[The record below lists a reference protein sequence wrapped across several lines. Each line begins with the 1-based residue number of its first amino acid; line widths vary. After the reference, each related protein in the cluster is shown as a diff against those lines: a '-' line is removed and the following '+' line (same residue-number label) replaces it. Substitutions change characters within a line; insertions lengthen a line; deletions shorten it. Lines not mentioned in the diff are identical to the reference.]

1 MRDEVC
7 SICAYKWSMIYKSAQ
22 YVRNCVV
29 DQKNHDYTEDM
40 KRVIVHSDINHCYA
54 QIEEMRHPELR
65 NVPMAVGGS
74 EEKRHGIILAKNDLA
89 KAANIKTGESLRDA
103 YRKCPNLT
111 IVHPDYDAYMYYTEK
126 IKDIYRKYTDRV
138 ESFGLDEAWIDLT
151 PSQKLFGDG
160 VELAK
165 KIQDE
170 VYDTYGMT
178 VSMGVSFN
186 KVFAKLGSDLF
197 KHKGFA
203 LIQEEDVEN
212 IVWPLPV
219 EDLLMVGTRMK
230 KHLNEM
236 GIFTIGDLAHRSV
249 HELEKRFGV
258 MGHLLWMYANG
269 LDDSEVHEVGYTR
282 PAKSISHSKT
292 VVKDIESMAQLREV
306 FRVLSE
312 CVAAD
317 LRKAHVKGRTIHIHL
332 RGSDLKSC
340 GKQKKFDQY
349 TDLASDILSA
359 AMDLAAKL
367 WVGDVPL
374 RSVGIHV
381 SMLSATQNFDQ
392 LDLFSQPQTREKER
406 ALEEVLY
413 KIRNRY
419 GYDSCRMAASRV
431 DAQLTDFD
439 PDGLLHQVHPVGVLE
454 GSIRK

>member
-1 MRDEVC
+1 
-7 SICAYKWSMIYKSAQ
+7 MIYKSAQ
-22 YVRNCVV
+22 KVRIYIV

-219 EDLLMVGTRMK
+219 RRFIDGRY
-230 KHLNEM
+230 
-236 GIFTIGDLAHRSV
+236 AH
-249 HELEKRFGV
+249 
-258 MGHLLWMYANG
+258 
-269 LDDSEVHEVGYTR
+269 
-282 PAKSISHSKT
+282 
-292 VVKDIESMAQLREV
+292 
-306 FRVLSE
+306 
-312 CVAAD
+312 
-317 LRKAHVKGRTIHIHL
+317 
-332 RGSDLKSC
+332 
-340 GKQKKFDQY
+340 
-349 TDLASDILSA
+349 
-359 AMDLAAKL
+359 
-367 WVGDVPL
+367 
-374 RSVGIHV
+374 
-381 SMLSATQNFDQ
+381 
-392 LDLFSQPQTREKER
+392 EKEF
-406 ALEEVLY
+406 E
-413 KIRNRY
+413 
-419 GYDSCRMAASRV
+419 
-431 DAQLTDFD
+431 
-439 PDGLLHQVHPVGVLE
+439 
-454 GSIRK
+454 